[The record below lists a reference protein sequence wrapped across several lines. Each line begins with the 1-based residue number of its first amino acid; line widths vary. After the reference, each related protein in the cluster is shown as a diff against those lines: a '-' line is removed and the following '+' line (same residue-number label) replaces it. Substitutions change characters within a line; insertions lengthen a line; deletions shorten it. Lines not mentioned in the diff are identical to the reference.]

1 MCLHSASVKSSALSD
16 SPGKARKKQCKVLS
30 GGEKIRLCFARIFV
44 NPPNFLVLDEPTTH
58 LDIAAREALQQAI
71 CNYTGTV
78 CIVSH
83 DIEFLRGTV
92 TGIVEMRS
100 PGTVC
105 TMEITTTT
113 GSGSPR
119 SRTRKKPRLPAARK
133 RDPPI

>member
-1 MCLHSASVKSSALSD
+1 M
-16 SPGKARKKQCKVLS
+16 
-30 GGEKIRLCFARIFV
+30 

-100 PGTVC
+100 PG
-105 TMEITTTT
+105 I
-113 GSGSPR
+113 
-119 SRTRKKPRLPAARK
+119 RLYYGN
-133 RDPPI
+133 